1 MEVCGVAESKGAGY
15 ATTNS
20 SIWQHQ
26 LTSVF
31 CKAPAALLG
40 MNYGFTIQQGALS
53 RCSRLGWWAS
63 KQMRMGLET
72 EKKKPRGMID

>member
-1 MEVCGVAESKGAGY
+1 MEVCGVAETKGEGGY

-53 RCSRLGWWAS
+53 HRLGWWAS
-63 KQMRMGLET
+63 EQMRMGLET